1 MTHEQ
6 IEQYL
11 SRIGID
17 HAERPSA
24 DFLARLHYAHLQNV
38 PYENLDILAGI
49 PLSLAVPDLFDKIV
63 LRRRGGFCF
72 ELNRLFGELL
82 RDLGF
87 VVTDYVARYWG
98 GGDGTV
104 PKRRHHVL
112 RAGTSDGEFLCD
124 VGVGARIPLY
134 PVPYE
139 SGRVSEQCG
148 MAYMLRD
155 DDLFGK
161 MLMERHGD
169 GWRNLYSFTEE
180 IQFACDY
187 QFACFWCE
195 RAPDSIFNKRYM
207 LSIRHGSTRH
217 TFDGPVYKVFS
228 DSGVAVS
235 TPDEAERTRIFAD
248 VFGLTC

>member
-104 PKRRHHVL
+104 PKRRHHVSPCAA
-112 RAGTSDGEFLCD
+112 RRN
-124 VGVGARIPLY
+124 VRRRIPL
-134 PVPYE
+134 
-139 SGRVSEQCG
+139 RC
-148 MAYMLRD
+148 R
-155 DDLFGK
+155 
-161 MLMERHGD
+161 R
-169 GWRNLYSFTEE
+169 R
-180 IQFACDY
+180 
-187 QFACFWCE
+187 
-195 RAPDSIFNKRYM
+195 RAHSALPGA
-207 LSIRHGSTRH
+207 L
-217 TFDGPVYKVFS
+217 
-228 DSGVAVS
+228 
-235 TPDEAERTRIFAD
+235 
-248 VFGLTC
+248 